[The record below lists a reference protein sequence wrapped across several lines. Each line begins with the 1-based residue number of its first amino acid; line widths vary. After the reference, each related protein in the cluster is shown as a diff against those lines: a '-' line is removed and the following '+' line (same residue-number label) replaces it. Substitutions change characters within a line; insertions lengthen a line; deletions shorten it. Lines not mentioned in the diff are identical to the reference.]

1 MPEKLE
7 NKKYSRIDWNKMKA
21 KFITGSYK
29 SLRDFAKKLNLSY
42 NGNFLRK
49 TRGWATERAAKRLQI
64 SCKIVENFVE
74 KEAQKMIE
82 INEKINKINNLAL
95 DAAEKFFINKDYQHY
110 IFKEKKAKR
119 DEHDNYV
126 LNKKGELIKIN
137 TVDVVESPFVRIDK
151 VKQAIMIINNISKT
165 IKNIGSITGYMPLRA
180 YTTKGPLFRHPEL
193 VSESQ
198 YCCD

>member
-1 MPEKLE
+1 MPQETMD
-7 NKKYSRIDWNKMKA
+7 NKKSRINWNKMKS
-21 KFITGSYK
+21 KFITGNYK
-29 SLRDFAKKLNLSY
+29 SLRDFAKKVGLNY
-42 NGNFLRK
+42 NGNFQK
-49 TRGWATERAAKRLQI
+49 NTKGWTIEKGAKELQI
-64 SCKIVENFVE
+64 SCKIMEKFIE
-74 KEAQKMIE
+74 KEVQKMIE
-82 INEKINKINNLAL
+82 INEKIERISSLAL
-95 DAAEKFFINKDYQHY
+95 DAAEKFFTNKDYQRY

-119 DEHDNYV
+119 DDQDNYV
-126 LNKKGELIKIN
+126 LNKKGELIRIN